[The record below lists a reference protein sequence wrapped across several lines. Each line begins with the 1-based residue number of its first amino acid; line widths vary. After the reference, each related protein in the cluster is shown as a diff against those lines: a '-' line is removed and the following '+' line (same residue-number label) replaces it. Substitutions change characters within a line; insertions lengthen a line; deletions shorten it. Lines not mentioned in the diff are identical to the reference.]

1 MEHPVMLHY
10 NLSMHVCEKHN
21 EEQWK
26 HKNLEQQRTRNVVTN
41 KLYVLFTHCCFSL
54 LIVL

>member
-1 MEHPVMLHY
+1 MLHY

>member
-1 MEHPVMLHY
+1 MLHY

-26 HKNLEQQRTRNVVTN
+26 HKNLEQQRTRNVTN